1 MYPYKFSFFD
11 NKNLN
16 KIISEI
22 ENELNEENQITLER
36 EEEFQN
42 PLVLFEDN
50 GLFFALKENAYLF
63 SKISVNQ

>member
-22 ENELNEENQITLER
+22 ENELNEENEITIEKQ
-36 EEEFQN
+36 EEFQN
-42 PLVLFEDN
+42 PLVLFEDK